1 MKFDKRLFKMK
12 IRSCSLL
19 VFLFLLAASSCW
31 LLPDKA
37 LAAHGVSIDGKL
49 KYPADFTQF
58 AYTSNKAGKGG
69 NVILHALGSFDK
81 MNPFTLK
88 GNPPEGLTELVF
100 ETLASPSMDE
110 PFAQYGL
117 IAKDIEL
124 AEDRMSVTFTLNEEA
139 RFSDGSPITPEDI
152 KFSLET
158 LKGQDAHPFFT
169 SYYQDI
175 SHAEIINASQIR
187 FHFARP
193 NREIHM
199 IAGQL
204 PVISKAFYQQHHF
217 AAAGMIPP
225 VGSGPYIISDFKHG
239 KSITYKRNPAY
250 WGNDIPCRRGMFN
263 FDTITF
269 KYFQDQV
276 VAVEAFKAGEFDF
289 MHVNIAKQWARDLVG
304 SQFDSAK
311 IIKELFPHKNNQ
323 GMQAFVFNIRKPLFQ
338 DIRVRQALG
347 MAFDFDRTNKTLFFG
362 QYTQTQSYFSNSELA
377 ASGLP
382 RGLELE
388 ILQPFK
394 DQVPAEVFTTPI
406 TPVKTGSPQAL
417 RNNLRTA
424 MKLLADAGWTINNGK
439 LTDKDGKPFAFEIL
453 LSSPSFERVMGDFA
467 KNLQTL
473 GIHATYRTIDQALYV
488 QRLQNFDF
496 DMTVEVFGQS
506 QSPGNEQRDFWTS
519 AAADR
524 KGSRNIIGIK
534 NPVVDQLVDRIIYAT
549 TQEELTASCKA
560 LDRVLWYNYYLIP
573 NWYLATYRLSF
584 WNKFSRPE
592 TLPLYYTP
600 FQLLMTWWEKGK

>member
-1 MKFDKRLFKMK
+1 MKFDKRFLNMK

-19 VFLFLLAASSCW
+19 VLLFLLAASPSCR
-31 LLPDKA
+31 LFPGLA

-49 KYPADFTQF
+49 KYPAGFAQF
-58 AYTSNKAGKGG
+58 AYTSDKAAKGG
-69 NVILHALGSFDK
+69 DVILHGLGSFDK
-81 MNPFTLK
+81 MNPFTMK

-100 ETLASPSMDE
+100 ETLASPSLDE
-110 PFAQYGL
+110 PFAEYGL

-124 AEDRMSVTFTLNEEA
+124 AEDRMSVTFTLDEKA
-139 RFSDGSPITPEDI
+139 RFSDGSPVTPEDV

-158 LKGQDAHPFFT
+158 LKSQDAHPFFA

-175 SHAEIINASQIR
+175 SHAEIISPSQIR

-204 PVISKAFYQQHHF
+204 PVFSKAFYRKHPF
-217 AAAGMIPP
+217 ASSDMTPP
-225 VGSGPYIISDFKHG
+225 VGSGPYTVSDFKQG
-239 KSITYKRNPAY
+239 KSITYKRNPDY
-250 WGNDIPCRRGMFN
+250 WGNDIACRRGMFN
-263 FDTITF
+263 FGTITF
-269 KYFQDQV
+269 KYFQDQI
-276 VAVEAFKAGEFDF
+276 VAVEAFKAGEFYF

-304 SQFDSAK
+304 SQFDSGK

-347 MAFDFDRTNKTLFFG
+347 MAFDFERTNKTLFFD
-362 QYTQTQSYFSNSELA
+362 QYTQTQSYFSNSDLA
-377 ASGLP
+377 ATALP
-382 RGLELE
+382 QDLELE

-406 TPVKTGSPQAL
+406 TPVKTGSAQAL

-424 MKLLADAGWTINNGK
+424 MKLLSQAGWTIHNGK
-439 LTDKDGKPFAFEIL
+439 LTDKDGKPFEFEIL
-453 LSSPSFERVMGDFA
+453 LSSPSFERVMADFA

-473 GIHATYRTIDQALYV
+473 GINATYRSIDQALYV
-488 QRLQNFDF
+488 QRMQNYDF

-506 QSPGNEQRDFWTS
+506 QSPGNEQRDYWTS

-534 NPVVDQLVDRIIYAT
+534 NPVVDKLVDRIIYAT

-573 NWYLATYRLSF
+573 NWYLATYRLAF

-592 TLPLYYTP
+592 TLPFNYTP
-600 FQLLMTWWEKGK
+600 FQLLMTWWAK

>member
-1 MKFDKRLFKMK
+1 MKSNKRFLHMK
-12 IRSCSLL
+12 IRSCFLL
-19 VFLFLLAASSCW
+19 VLILLLTGPPCW
-31 LLPDKA
+31 LLPGKA

-49 KYPADFTQF
+49 KYPAGFARF
-58 AYTSNKAGKGG
+58 AYTSDKAAKGG
-69 NVILHALGSFDK
+69 DIILHALGSFDK

-88 GNPPEGLTELVF
+88 GNPPEGIAELVF
-100 ETLASPSMDE
+100 ETLASPSLDE
-110 PFAQYGL
+110 PFAQYAL
-117 IAKDIEL
+117 LAKDIEL
-124 AEDRMSVTFTLNEEA
+124 ADDRMSVTFTLNEKA
-139 RFSDGSPITPEDI
+139 RFSDGSPVTPEDV

-158 LKGQDAHPFFT
+158 MKSQDAHPFFA

-175 SHAEIINASQIR
+175 SRAEIIGSSQIR

-204 PVISKAFYQQHHF
+204 PVFSKAFYQKHPF
-217 AAAGMIPP
+217 AAAGMAPP
-225 VGSGPYIISDFKHG
+225 VGSGPYTISDFKQG
-239 KSITYKRNPAY
+239 KSITFKRNPDY
-250 WGNDIPCRRGMFN
+250 WGNDIACRRGMFN

-269 KYFQDQV
+269 KYFQDPV
-276 VAVEAFKAGEFDF
+276 VAVEAFKAGDFDF
-289 MHVNIAKQWARDLVG
+289 MHFNIAKQWARDLVG

-323 GMQAFVFNIRKPLFQ
+323 GMQAFVFNIRRPLFQ

-347 MAFDFDRTNKTLFFG
+347 MAFDFERTNTTLFFD

-377 ASGLP
+377 ATGLP
-382 RGLELE
+382 QGLELE
-388 ILQPFK
+388 LLQPFK

-417 RNNLRTA
+417 RNNLRIA

-453 LSSPSFERVMGDFA
+453 LSSSTFERVMADFA

-473 GIHATYRTIDQALYV
+473 GIDATYRSIDQALYV
-488 QRLQNFDF
+488 QRMQNFDF
-496 DMTVEVFGQS
+496 DMAVEVFGQS
-506 QSPGNEQRDFWTS
+506 QSPGNEQRDYWTS
-519 AAADR
+519 AAAER
-524 KGSRNIIGIK
+524 KGSHNIIGIK
-534 NPVVDQLVDRIIYAT
+534 NPVVDKLVDCVIYAK
-549 TQEELTASCKA
+549 TQEELTAACKA
-560 LDRVLWYNYYLIP
+560 LDRVLWYNHYLIP
-573 NWYLATYRLSF
+573 NWYLATYRLAF

-592 TLPLYYTP
+592 TLPVYYTP
-600 FQLLMTWWEKGK
+600 FQLLMTWWAK